1 MANNRQKQKNQK
13 DEVVPVVEPTV
24 PSVKETKVPEVK
36 PVVKE
41 TTVPKAKKVT
51 LATIKTEDDV
61 KELFLGNPDV
71 QNVMNSFEN
80 YILGTTKQSAS
91 ENKNTLV
98 SLRFELFN
106 NLKNVIETEDNKL
119 FKQRFD
125 YVNAMFRVYSESM
138 FSHTSLIMFDYL
150 WVYGSDSKLAFQNIT
165 KVISTLADPKTR
177 SKKLKGISVEH
188 IFKFLSP
195 TGVRNLTTYYNL

>member
-1 MANNRQKQKNQK
+1 MASNRQKQKNQK
-13 DEVVPVVEPTV
+13 DGATTIVDPTA
-24 PSVKETKVPEVK
+24 

-41 TTVPKAKKVT
+41 PITKPAAKVTTAPKVKKVT
-51 LATIKTEDDV
+51 LATVKTEADV

-80 YILGTTKQSAS
+80 YILGTTKQSTS

-106 NLKNVIETEDNKL
+106 NLKDVIETEDNKL

-125 YVNAMFRVYSESM
+125 YVNTMFRVYSEGM

-165 KVISTLADPKTR
+165 KVISSLAEPKTR

-195 TGVRNLTTYYNL
+195 AGVRNLTTYYNL